1 MENKNQKHR
10 VPGAFELPT
19 WALRLI
25 YALAVASVVLALFL
39 MARLHGFRTRNHF
52 AGMANSGSEA
62 AVQSSV
68 KTKSV
73 DSDHITYTSKA
84 PSHVGCETIAALVLD
99 HSEVDVNYSLRQHY
113 YMKGV
118 NGLYRYMSDSA
129 TYSVPSRYEYYVS
142 KKLAKAMGTKV
153 KTVQNHYTWVML
165 PNHKG
170 KTYDGERY
178 GFNIYWVNRKITTD
192 DVHKTFAA
200 VRYNTKNKTYTK
212 GTISVR
218 MVRQTDASII
228 PNTFVAK

>member
-99 HSEVDVNYSLRQHY
+99 HSEVNVNYSLRQHY
-113 YMKGV
+113 YMKPV
-118 NGLYRYMSDSA
+118 NGQYRYMTDSE

-178 GFNIYWVNRKITTD
+178 GFNIYWVNQKITTD

-200 VRYNTKNKTYTK
+200 VRYNTKNKTSTK